1 MISNL
6 SIKTL
11 IPAIFMS
18 RFAIIICM
26 LIIGNW
32 FVFIPW
38 KIEEIGLSKKN
49 SDIFY
54 YCLTLARSFRCK
66 QQISFSF
73 QN

>member
-18 RFAIIICM
+18 RFSIIICM

-38 KIEEIGLSKKN
+38 KIEEIGLSKKKIRTYSIVVWHWLDLFDASN
-49 SDIFY
+49 
-54 YCLTLARSFRCK
+54 K
-66 QQISFSF
+66 
-73 QN
+73 

>member
-1 MISNL
+1 
-6 SIKTL
+6 
-11 IPAIFMS
+11 MS

-49 SDIFY
+49 FCYSIVVWHRIDLFD
-54 YCLTLARSFRCK
+54 ASNK
-66 QQISFSF
+66 
-73 QN
+73 

>member
-38 KIEEIGLSKKN
+38 KIEEIGLSKKIRIYSIVVWHWLDLFDASN
-49 SDIFY
+49 
-54 YCLTLARSFRCK
+54 K
-66 QQISFSF
+66 
-73 QN
+73 

>member
-18 RFAIIICM
+18 RFSIIICM

-38 KIEEIGLSKKN
+38 KIEEIGLSKKIRIYSIVVWHWLDLFDASN
-49 SDIFY
+49 
-54 YCLTLARSFRCK
+54 K
-66 QQISFSF
+66 
-73 QN
+73 